1 VASALVASGT
11 APKHAKALSFLV
23 HKELKSEEP
32 AAGSNQRF
40 NESMVGIWTDDCVE
54 LDQMNEVATVL
65 ADAVASKMVNVDEA
79 MKAHATWKG
88 ALSRMDVDLTVHNL
102 SITAGLEFLDDGGGR
117 PSLITARRNCLR
129 GGPSGFPLTGA
140 GCHIQ
145 PVGEVGVIVVV
156 LKVQA
161 VLMQG
166 LVLRDIRKY
175 LETDAGAA
183 QLNSEDGRVF
193 CVPKGGTAYI
203 PWGWVAE
210 VLYYSPK
217 PDKSDP
223 DWAHILHVPLFKK
236 SSAETLSKETLRAIY
251 NYNMDH
257 LISEKAQMWKDR
269 ARVWEKFMK
278 PLIDA

>member
-11 APKHAKALSFLV
+11 APKYAKALSFFV

-40 NESMVGIWTDDCVE
+40 NESMVGIWTDGCVE

-65 ADAVASKMVNVDEA
+65 ADAVASKIVNVDEA

-102 SITAGLEFLDDGGGR
+102 GINAGLEFLEDGGGR

-183 QLNSEDGRVF
+183 QLNSADGRVF
-193 CVPKGGTAYI
+193 YVPKGGAAYI
-203 PWGWVAE
+203 PWGWLAD
-210 VLYYSPK
+210 VLYFSAK

-223 DWAHILHVPLFKK
+223 DWAHILHVPLLKK
-236 SSAETLSKETLRAIY
+236 TAAEALSRETLRAIY

-269 ARVWEKFMK
+269 AVVWDKFMK
-278 PLIDA
+278 PLIES